1 MSQETKS
8 LLLDYVLTYAR
19 IAAHFN
25 TFTTWTVEYFN
36 DMVNEK
42 LAKLDKVTIETLCQ
56 VPLKDLEELG
66 FRAWSDNS
74 DLLLIPIY
82 FVKAFK
88 EDEIVSSIRGTNDR
102 ISDVSLVTRFGL
114 IAHGFHHPEL
124 KPNKE

>member
-1 MSQETKS
+1 MSQEIKT
-8 LLLDYVLTYAR
+8 LLLNYVLAYSR
-19 IAAHFN
+19 IAAYFN

-36 DMVNEK
+36 DMVEEK
-42 LAKLDKVTIETLCQ
+42 LAKFDKVTVDTLRQ

-74 DLLLIPIY
+74 VLLLIPIY
-82 FVKAFK
+82 LVRAFK
-88 EDEIVSSIRGTNDR
+88 EDEIVTSIRGTKDK
-102 ISDVSLVTRFGL
+102 ISDVSLTTRFGL

>member
-8 LLLDYVLTYAR
+8 LLLDYILTYAR
-19 IAAHFN
+19 IAGHFN
-25 TFTTWTVEYFN
+25 TFTTWTADYFN

-42 LAKLDKVTIETLCQ
+42 LAKLDKVTVDTLRQ

-88 EDEIVSSIRGTNDR
+88 EDEIVTSIRGTNDR
-102 ISDVSLVTRFGL
+102 ISDVSLITRFGL